1 MNKFISIFM
10 ATALTAVVVACSND
24 KELPEYAAGLS
35 VVKAQTAFK
44 VLGGTQEVTL
54 ATQPAQ
60 AYAQDA
66 WLSVATK
73 GATIALTAQTNTSP
87 QTRNTLLV
95 IKNQQGD
102 SITLNVQQE
111 GVSFGLPVGEDIY
124 IGDDAF
130 EKSLATPS
138 NVPVAYGA
146 TDSWI
151 TVEEK
156 GSGIN
161 VKVAANATGKPR
173 VGWVTA
179 KAVGLTDSLKVV
191 QASLADVEGEY
202 IQTALM
208 RQPDREM
215 VKKTTKVRI
224 EATGTNKANFI
235 VEDKY
240 AWDVSFTP
248 GKGFT
253 MYNGKI
259 VGKNEI
265 QAGVYEYLITVIVA
279 DDFRKGHETA
289 INGTKESVLLTFDD
303 KGNLVFKE
311 AQKIASEQ
319 TFSSYGWNRY
329 SDTKPVLGAF
339 RGIGEVF
346 VQPKLTRK
354 P

>member
-1 MNKFISIFM
+1 MNKFISISL
-10 ATALTAVVVACSND
+10 ATALAAFVVACSSD

-35 VVKAQTAFK
+35 VVKAQTAFG

-54 ATQPAQ
+54 AAQPAQ

-66 WLSVATK
+66 WLTVKTK
-73 GATIALTAQTNTSP
+73 AETIALTAETNTSA

-111 GVSFGLPVGEDIY
+111 GVAFGLPVGEDIY
-124 IGDDAF
+124 TGDEAF
-130 EKSLATPS
+130 SKSFTTPS
-138 NVPVAYGA
+138 NVPVTYHG
-146 TDSWI
+146 TESWI
-151 TVEEK
+151 TVEDK
-156 GSGIN
+156 GGAIN
-161 VKVAANATGKPR
+161 VKLAANATGKPR

-191 QASLADVEGEY
+191 QAALSDVEGEY

-208 RQPDREM
+208 RLPNRELEE
-215 VKKTTKVRI
+215 KTTNVRI
-224 EATGTNKANFI
+224 VATGNNKANFI
-235 VEDKY
+235 VEGKY
-240 AWDVSFTP
+240 AWEVAFTP

-253 MYNGKI
+253 MNNGKI
-259 VGKNEI
+259 VGKNEVKP
-265 QAGVYEYLITVIVA
+265 GVYEYLITVIVA

-303 KGNLVFKE
+303 KGNFVFKE

-319 TFSSYGWNRY
+319 TFSSYGWNRF
-329 SDTKPVLGAF
+329 SDSKPVMGAF

-346 VQPKLTRK
+346 VKPKLTRK

>member
-1 MNKFISIFM
+1 
-10 ATALTAVVVACSND
+10 
-24 KELPEYAAGLS
+24 
-35 VVKAQTAFK
+35 
-44 VLGGTQEVTL
+44 
-54 ATQPAQ
+54 
-60 AYAQDA
+60 
-66 WLSVATK
+66 
-73 GATIALTAQTNTSP
+73 
-87 QTRNTLLV
+87 
-95 IKNQQGD
+95 
-102 SITLNVQQE
+102 
-111 GVSFGLPVGEDIY
+111 
-124 IGDDAF
+124 
-130 EKSLATPS
+130 
-138 NVPVAYGA
+138 
-146 TDSWI
+146 
-151 TVEEK
+151 
-156 GSGIN
+156 
-161 VKVAANATGKPR
+161 
-173 VGWVTA
+173 
-179 KAVGLTDSLKVV
+179 
-191 QASLADVEGEY
+191 
-202 IQTALM
+202 
-208 RQPDREM
+208 M

-224 EATGTNKANFI
+224 VATGTNKANFI

-346 VQPKLTRK
+346 VLPKLTRK

>member
-1 MNKFISIFM
+1 MKKFISIPL
-10 ATALTAVVVACSND
+10 ATGLTALMVACSSD
-24 KELPEYAAGLS
+24 KDLPAYAAGLS
-35 VVKAQTAFK
+35 VVKAQTTFH

-54 ATQPAQ
+54 AAQPAQ

-66 WLSVATK
+66 WLAVTK
-73 GATIALTAQTNTSP
+73 RGETLALTAETNTSP

-102 SITLNVQQE
+102 SITLNIHQE
-111 GVSFGLPVGEDIY
+111 GVSFGLPVGEEIY
-124 IGDDAF
+124 TGDEAF

-138 NVPVAYGA
+138 NVTVDYGA
-146 TDSWI
+146 TESWI
-151 TVEEK
+151 TVQKNGEN
-156 GSGIN
+156 ID
-161 VKVAANATGKPR
+161 VKVAANTTGKPR

-179 KAVGLTDSLKVV
+179 KAVGLTDSLRVV
-191 QASLADVEGEY
+191 QASLADIEGEY

-208 RQPDREM
+208 RLPSRDLE
-215 VKKTTKVRI
+215 KKTTKVRI
-224 EATGTNKANFI
+224 VATGTNKANFI

-240 AWDVSFTP
+240 AWEVSFTP
-248 GKGFT
+248 GKGLT

-259 VGKNEI
+259 VGKNEVKP
-265 QAGVYEYLITVIVA
+265 GVFEYLITVIVA

-289 INGTKESVLLTFDD
+289 INGTQESVLLTFND

-311 AQKIASEQ
+311 AQKLASEQ
-319 TFSSYGWNRY
+319 TFASYGWNRF
-329 SDTKPVLGAF
+329 SDSKPVMGAF

-346 VQPKLTRK
+346 VKPKLKRK